1 MPIDLLEESGW
12 REPID
17 LFDAVEKRKREI
29 ENPVSGQPPVGEIRQ
44 GKEPSLMDKV
54 FRLFENPEKEQ
65 AKAVQALV
73 DADLFKI
80 APSDAYRY
88 RDAID
93 EGIKLNPQQ
102 VMASKRTTAMQR
114 IEQALDIGG
123 KQRELGLLGNQLL
136 MTGDM
141 KYFDEMQK
149 IKMPDQ
155 EFIPESKLEGA
166 FLAAAKMFPIMA
178 HTGIEST
185 KAALASGMIVGG
197 AAAAAGPAAPL
208 SVPAGFAAGATAG
221 GLYAGYRE
229 SAKIEGGLALASIMN
244 MKDKDGNPIDFEIAR
259 VMAFA
264 IGQINGIIEVVQLK
278 TIAKTIPGIR
288 NLFSKAVLE
297 TLASKELKDKL
308 LSLAGSYGGKV
319 LSETKQE
326 IYQETSSIV
335 FEELGKKLTNMAK
348 GTNFDQATIDQIVD
362 RYKETAVEAAKG
374 FSVMLAPGTVASAA
388 TTVVQ
393 DARVKAASKVTPKPA
408 PGLEG
413 IGRFESGNNYEAEH
427 PKTKAR
433 GKYQIM
439 PGNWPSWAQEAG
451 LGEDAEMTPENQE
464 VVAQFKWNQYMGR
477 FDGNDQLAA
486 TAWFAGPGAA
496 ARLANGDMTIL
507 NRKDANG
514 VTVADYIRRT
524 TGREFG
530 TEATAVSQGPAP
542 VNIDEVIRRA
552 AETDEDINT
561 IIDDAFGSVESDNRV
576 DMASRQSENM
586 TSKETLGQEGT
597 VILIPGENVSQGQLV
612 LEPYAKGGIH
622 QFSLGGNTVAEYDS
636 VSGKIEV
643 SPSFKGDQAGLINEI
658 RKEFPEAG
666 QKNSPEGMNSG
677 EKLTGQTVIT
687 QPRREPVTSISP
699 SDRPVKQVFSV
710 EDVQHTSVA
719 EAVNNGSI
727 SLEEAAV
734 IDGIMAELPEA
745 WREHFEPRISKQ
757 QMAPTE
763 EQRKAAGVGKKE
775 EAFVAGALIP
785 EKMGELKTDAK
796 HLAVLFDGH
805 NITTF
810 IHELGE
816 FLHARALNHKDR
828 ETIKRLWKES
838 KSKQA
843 RNEWFSDQFEQWWI
857 QRKPMGKGLTKIF
870 TKMLKAI
877 KGLYDRIRGLK
888 PIHPELAN
896 LFEDIITNGRDINE
910 KYYYSDI
917 EIVTKYILGAEPS
930 EQLIKDQGF
939 SGNSKTFMS
948 WDPSSQCPK
957 QEAFVNFILKQ
968 IQENNIPIEELA
980 NIDVI
985 SGFYDMAIAEGIDVP
1000 CSYRYVEMARRKA
1013 IAYHQAGAPITG
1025 VNFAMAKQI
1034 YKMVPYD
1041 GAILTWSQKRIDEL
1055 NQRGG
1060 LRLFSFSDYI
1070 RAAHRVEVEKLLND
1084 AKARELSIKAITKN
1098 PHFVEDFADRGITI
1112 NISIDDLGFGY
1123 PKEQAI
1129 ADAAKY
1135 DNVHIRAVGLN
1146 IEHIQ
1151 QLSEEGVADVITPY
1165 HWDGKG
1171 TIPEGYT
1178 DMGHGTAGAK
1188 ALDMLKALDPSL
1200 EQKLCCQAGGKCF
1213 DTTHIKQCATNCGMV
1228 AGNLSIPTKIIT
1240 EKDALKEGQT
1250 SDKID
1255 NATEQTSGE
1264 TGIYGTA
1271 AENVTAKNEISAG
1284 YNQAEAQATAE
1295 LKALLAKAEKALASA
1310 QKNNKQ
1316 SAIEKAAEK
1325 VKSIKARI
1333 REITGQTRRT
1343 GEEKTVTEYSALK
1356 AAFTKAAQAAREAYR
1371 SGNKEGIEKAKQEM
1385 KAAVQAARDKRQAAD
1400 KRQSD
1405 IDAIM
1410 KLSKMKGSIAVDY
1423 QKRIRDLMSDFDP
1436 KNVTAEKWAQLQS
1449 LQEYIDRNGVPL
1461 GINPKRL
1468 AELKRLTDIPLKSL
1482 TDEQLAML
1490 RQQLELLTELG
1501 KLKAKMKYKYNERR
1515 RNTILN
1521 KILATTV
1528 NLDPSVAFDK
1538 GQLGHFDKLK
1548 VAALSFYLN
1557 TLHTPRVADMAD
1569 GRMDYKGE
1577 QAKLVRSMG
1586 EGETAAVTNATK
1598 RQQGWLDWLKENN
1611 ISLPE
1616 EDSESDIRMMIVI
1629 RVREGAMKAAQN
1641 LMDKHGIKEVPVLTP
1656 EEEAIVGYIR
1666 DDMERNKAKL
1676 AATWEEINGEIFPEQ
1691 KVYYLPLKYEGE
1703 EEILPEAQTEGRG
1716 RTVNTFDGFS
1726 HKRRPNVDK
1735 IPRAGIAR
1743 VYHEATMEQEWF
1755 TGIQPVIEDIK
1766 SVVLTPDYKAEAGQ
1780 VLYDWWKTQLD
1791 IMARRGW
1798 MASAQMNAVSKALAS
1813 FRHNIASATLAF
1825 KLPTVIMQ
1833 PFAVFDAMA
1842 FVNGQ
1847 LGPVAAA
1854 KVAGAVAES
1863 FLRPGWTKGII
1874 ANSAALQ
1881 QRAAGELAIQEELA
1895 RLDSSFLDKAKKVG
1909 FDLIQWTDLK
1919 TAAGVQEQVRK
1930 ILIENGIDET
1940 QAKADA
1946 EFAMHMSQGSTS
1958 VAYRPH
1964 ILAQGEAARTW
1975 FTFQNFVLNRWGILI
1990 HDVVMGKIVHGD
2002 DFKARFLGVISLGLL
2017 VAGGMAEDEA
2027 RRKVRQLYSN
2037 PKEDKRNIFEQIVV
2051 NTLGL
2056 VPFFG
2061 NFITAASQKY
2071 TALPPT
2077 ASHAQKMF
2085 EGAFTMAKGKDAKAK
2100 VKGGVKMS
2108 ESLLTLLF
2116 GIPGTGQVYDL
2127 IEGVMSDGGNS
2138 RNSNT
2143 RRR

>member
-12 REPID
+12 REPVD
-17 LFDAVEKRKREI
+17 LFDAIEKRKQEMMNP
-29 ENPVSGQPPVGEIRQ
+29 ENGRPPVGEIRQ

-335 FEELGKKLTNMAK
+335 FEELSKKLTNMAK

-374 FSVMLAPGTVASAA
+374 FSVMLAPGTVVSTAS
-388 TTVVQ
+388 TVVQ

-408 PGLEG
+408 PGLDG

-496 ARLANGDMTIL
+496 ARLANGDMTVL

-542 VNIDEVIRRA
+542 VNIEEVIRRA
-552 AETDEDINT
+552 VETDEDINT

-576 DMASRQSENM
+576 DMALQNQQNAAAEDVSEVERAI
-586 TSKETLGQEGT
+586 T
-597 VILIPGENVSQGQLV
+597 LIPGTNEVQSPVEMIPQGV
-612 LEPYAKGGIH
+612 HPVAPGMAREAFAKVKGVTVEERADGTYIKGANGAEAKLTEVDH
-622 QFSLGGNTVAEYDS
+622 ISANEARVKLTYGREGQGTVAGSYQNGEIRLVRGVGDKVTVAHESIHWLEDIGIITPKDAQVIQAHLQKQATAGTFSPVNDNDIGGSEDRANWIAEQLTSAGTDRALSKILQKVRDFIDAIANAVGFRTAQGVVRDIKTGKVWEKQLIPTAIKDGIEYSVKMNDAVEGLLQIANGADE
-636 VSGKIEV
+636 VSGAIH
-643 SPSFKGDQAGLINEI
+643 
-658 RKEFPEAG
+658 
-666 QKNSPEGMNSG
+666 
-677 EKLTGQTVIT
+677 
-687 QPRREPVTSISP
+687 
-699 SDRPVKQVFSV
+699 RP
-710 EDVQHTSVA
+710 
-719 EAVNNGSI
+719 
-727 SLEEAAV
+727 
-734 IDGIMAELPEA
+734 
-745 WREHFEPRISKQ
+745 
-757 QMAPTE
+757 
-763 EQRKAAGVGKKE
+763 
-775 EAFVAGALIP
+775 
-785 EKMGELKTDAK
+785 ELK
-796 HLAVLFDGH
+796 
-805 NITTF
+805 
-810 IHELGE
+810 
-816 FLHARALNHKDR
+816 
-828 ETIKRLWKES
+828 
-838 KSKQA
+838 Q
-843 RNEWFSDQFEQWWI
+843 
-857 QRKPMGKGLTKIF
+857 
-870 TKMLKAI
+870 
-877 KGLYDRIRGLK
+877 YD
-888 PIHPELAN
+888 
-896 LFEDIITNGRDINE
+896 
-910 KYYYSDI
+910 
-917 EIVTKYILGAEPS
+917 
-930 EQLIKDQGF
+930 
-939 SGNSKTFMS
+939 
-948 WDPSSQCPK
+948 
-957 QEAFVNFILKQ
+957 
-968 IQENNIPIEELA
+968 
-980 NIDVI
+980 
-985 SGFYDMAIAEGIDVP
+985 
-1000 CSYRYVEMARRKA
+1000 
-1013 IAYHQAGAPITG
+1013 
-1025 VNFAMAKQI
+1025 
-1034 YKMVPYD
+1034 
-1041 GAILTWSQKRIDEL
+1041 
-1055 NQRGG
+1055 
-1060 LRLFSFSDYI
+1060 
-1070 RAAHRVEVEKLLND
+1070 
-1084 AKARELSIKAITKN
+1084 
-1098 PHFVEDFADRGITI
+1098 
-1112 NISIDDLGFGY
+1112 
-1123 PKEQAI
+1123 
-1129 ADAAKY
+1129 
-1135 DNVHIRAVGLN
+1135 
-1146 IEHIQ
+1146 
-1151 QLSEEGVADVITPY
+1151 
-1165 HWDGKG
+1165 
-1171 TIPEGYT
+1171 
-1178 DMGHGTAGAK
+1178 
-1188 ALDMLKALDPSL
+1188 
-1200 EQKLCCQAGGKCF
+1200 
-1213 DTTHIKQCATNCGMV
+1213 
-1228 AGNLSIPTKIIT
+1228 
-1240 EKDALKEGQT
+1240 
-1250 SDKID
+1250 
-1255 NATEQTSGE
+1255 GE
-1264 TGIYGTA
+1264 TGITLRWGDTKGGILHIGLKRGVATVIKLMDVIANGPVTKFVEKKKTVHLEKDGYEAILSLDEHGKKKTWLLTGWKIEKPVEGSEVSTQSASTQSSPTFSRAELGAGLQEFIAEDQGSVKGSSTISLYHVGVEMKEGMTMTPDHRGLVWFSTSPDKYGANKKGTPVTQINIPTDKLLIVEDEKGMMTPEGQEVVAATKNGSKEEIFAEAEKRGYEAVQRSYDVSMRPETA
-1271 AENVTAKNEISAG
+1271 QKYIKGEQYSIKDEKDGTIKKNGTDESARKNQQAPSEAGAESPGPVQSRSEKELSDS

-1343 GEEKTVTEYSALK
+1343 GEEKTVTEYEALKAALKKAEQASREAYKAGNKAAQVKADEKVKTLKQQIADFVGKRQDEPTVTEYSALK

-1385 KAAVQAARDKRQAAD
+1385 KAAVQTARDKRQAAD

-1423 QKRIRDLMSDFDP
+1423 QKRIRNLMSNFDP

-1449 LQEYIDRNGVPL
+1449 LQEYIDKNGVPL

-1490 RQQLELLTELG
+1490 RQQLEQLTELG

-1611 ISLPE
+1611 IALPE

-1641 LMDKHGIKEVPVLTP
+1641 LMDKHGIKEVPTLTP

-2127 IEGVMSDGGNS
+2127 VEGVMSDGGNS
-2138 RNSNT
+2138 RNSNA

>member
-1 MPIDLLEESGW
+1 M
-12 REPID
+12 
-17 LFDAVEKRKREI
+17 
-29 ENPVSGQPPVGEIRQ
+29 GEIIQ
-44 GKEPSLMDKV
+44 AGSIELDKEQPQIVSAGSIELDKTPPSPATGPTIQSWKGPSMIDRI
-54 FRLFENPEKEQ
+54 FRLFEDPEKER
-65 AKAVQALV
+65 ARATQALV
-73 DADLFKI
+73 DSQALGI
-80 APSDAYRY
+80 SPSQAYRY
-88 RDAID
+88 RDQID
-93 EGIKLNPQQ
+93 EGVKINPE
-102 VMASKRTTAMQR
+102 AAAKRATLGQR
-114 IEQALDIGG
+114 VKQSFDIGV
-123 KQRELGLLGNQLL
+123 KQNQVGELGYQYII
-136 MTGDM
+136 TGDP
-141 KYFDEMQK
+141 KYLDA
-149 IKMPDQ
+149 INRIGMPGANDVYLS
-155 EFIPESKLEGA
+155 EGKLETA
-166 FLAAAKMFPIMA
+166 FRAAAKMLPMMA
-178 HTGIEST
+178 DTAAEST
-185 KAALASGMIVGG
+185 HAGLSTGMAVAGAVALLGQAGPQAALPEEIVTV
-197 AAAAAGPAAPL
+197 PAAF
-208 SVPAGFAAGATAG
+208 ATGFTAGAG
-221 GLYAGYRE
+221 
-229 SAKIEGGLALASIMN
+229 AKAFEATMRKEAGLALSEIITL
-244 MKDKDGNPIDFEIAR
+244 KDADGKPIDPGIAR
-259 VMAFA
+259 AASFG
-264 IGQINGIIEVVQLK
+264 IGVINGAIEVAQIRMLV
-278 TIAKTIPGIR
+278 KTIPGLSNI
-288 NLFSKAVLE
+288 LSKALIE
-297 TLASKELKDKL
+297 TVADKTVKEKLIGLASAYAKTVT
-308 LSLAGSYGGKV
+308 A
-319 LSETKQE
+319 ETGQE
-326 IYQETSSIV
+326 VAQESTNIV
-335 FEELGKKLTNMAK
+335 FEELAKRVNNNLK
-348 GTNFDQATIDQIVD
+348 GTKLDPTTVD
-362 RYKETAVEAAKG
+362 AVVQRLYGTAVESAQA
-374 FSVMLAPGTVASAA
+374 FSVFVAPGSVMKAGVTLIPTRQAAPQQTGAQVNTAAPPIAS
-388 TTVVQ
+388 
-393 DARVKAASKVTPKPA
+393 PP
-408 PGLEG
+408 PGLAG
-413 IGRFESGNNYEAEH
+413 VGRFESGGSYTAEH
-427 PKTKAR
+427 PVTGAY

-439 PGNWPSWAQEAG
+439 PSNWGQWAKEAG
-451 LGEDAEMTPENQE
+451 LPDGAKQTAENQE
-464 VVAQFKWNQYMGR
+464 IVAQFKYSQYLDR
-477 FDGNDQLAA
+477 FGGDDQLAA

-496 ARLANGDMTIL
+496 ARLANGDMTVL

-542 VNIDEVIRRA
+542 VNIEEVIRRA
-552 AETDEDINT
+552 VETDEDINT

-576 DMASRQSENM
+576 DMALQNQQNAAAEDVSEVERAI
-586 TSKETLGQEGT
+586 T
-597 VILIPGENVSQGQLV
+597 LIPGTNEVQSPVEMIPQGVHPVAPGMAREAFAKVKGVTVDERADGTYIKGANGATGQADANLAALV
-612 LEPYAKGGIH
+612 VEKAKAINETIGNKGSIDLTPIVELGRSIWQEGH
-622 QFSLGGNTVAEYDS
+622 QTVERFTTRAKEVLGDAWEKVKDLIRQAWDVINNE
-636 VSGKIEV
+636 SGKITV
-643 SPSFKGDQAGLINEI
+643 KG
-658 RKEFPEAG
+658 
-666 QKNSPEGMNSG
+666 
-677 EKLTGQTVIT
+677 
-687 QPRREPVTSISP
+687 
-699 SDRPVKQVFSV
+699 
-710 EDVQHTSVA
+710 
-719 EAVNNGSI
+719 
-727 SLEEAAV
+727 
-734 IDGIMAELPEA
+734 
-745 WREHFEPRISKQ
+745 
-757 QMAPTE
+757 
-763 EQRKAAGVGKKE
+763 
-775 EAFVAGALIP
+775 
-785 EKMGELKTDAK
+785 
-796 HLAVLFDGH
+796 
-805 NITTF
+805 
-810 IHELGE
+810 
-816 FLHARALNHKDR
+816 
-828 ETIKRLWKES
+828 
-838 KSKQA
+838 
-843 RNEWFSDQFEQWWI
+843 
-857 QRKPMGKGLTKIF
+857 
-870 TKMLKAI
+870 
-877 KGLYDRIRGLK
+877 
-888 PIHPELAN
+888 
-896 LFEDIITNGRDINE
+896 
-910 KYYYSDI
+910 
-917 EIVTKYILGAEPS
+917 
-930 EQLIKDQGF
+930 
-939 SGNSKTFMS
+939 
-948 WDPSSQCPK
+948 PK
-957 QEAFVNFILKQ
+957 QETLESYARKHRFNFNIPGHSNKEAIENGLFAFVKNDAIGIDKAA
-968 IQENNIPIEELA
+968 EELQ
-980 NIDVI
+980 
-985 SGFYDMAIAEGIDVP
+985 GRGLL
-1000 CSYRYVEMARRKA
+1000 
-1013 IAYHQAGAPITG
+1013 GAT
-1025 VNFAMAKQI
+1025 
-1034 YKMVPYD
+1034 
-1041 GAILTWSQKRIDEL
+1041 
-1055 NQRGG
+1055 
-1060 LRLFSFSDYI
+1060 
-1070 RAAHRVEVEKLLND
+1070 
-1084 AKARELSIKAITKN
+1084 
-1098 PHFVEDFADRGITI
+1098 
-1112 NISIDDLGFGY
+1112 
-1123 PKEQAI
+1123 
-1129 ADAAKY
+1129 
-1135 DNVHIRAVGLN
+1135 
-1146 IEHIQ
+1146 
-1151 QLSEEGVADVITPY
+1151 
-1165 HWDGKG
+1165 
-1171 TIPEGYT
+1171 PEGYA
-1178 DMGHGTAGAK
+1178 TAGDYLYDELKRIVAERAK
-1188 ALDMLKALDPSL
+1188 EKMRALTSEEEKAIIEVREELRKDGYNEREIEKSL
-1200 EQKLCCQAGGKCF
+1200 EKTDRDSQKQ
-1213 DTTHIKQCATNCGMV
+1213 
-1228 AGNLSIPTKIIT
+1228 SRT
-1240 EKDALKEGQT
+1240 EIADRENRLAEELLEDDVFVSEDESG
-1250 SDKID
+1250 
-1255 NATEQTSGE
+1255 NATDQGIKGESKAPGE
-1264 TGIYGTA
+1264 TG
-1271 AENVTAKNEISAG
+1271 AKTSGPVQIRSEKELSDS

-2127 IEGVMSDGGNS
+2127 VEGVMSDGGNS
-2138 RNSNT
+2138 RNSNA